1 MKNIIAQQLVKMQG
15 EILDKIREDG
25 LGNIGE
31 TAEGLFQIVK
41 ENTCELLRA
50 ILEATDSIIAEEA
63 KAERKAD
70 GLRIK
75 ERNVKRS
82 VETSL
87 GEIEYGRTYY
97 ETAEGEH
104 VYLLDHLIGVEPY
117 ERVSKALSAKLV
129 NLAAEMSYGKSVI
142 CGEADVSRQTVS
154 NKVNALREIVQDVER
169 VKETP
174 EELHLFSDED
184 HVHLKDGR
192 NAIVPLV
199 TISEGIDV
207 SNPKRHQLINPL
219 HIAGYGM
226 DAEAFDDQVEA
237 CVYERYDFDKVKRI
251 YIHGDGASRITAL
264 GERFP
269 NASHV
274 LDGFHLEKYLKKLG
288 HYNGATQRMG
298 ALRAALRDGNWKTY
312 KKLLGDIYTLQ
323 TEKDRENC
331 KKVILY
337 LWNNRQAAHLR
348 YNPDICGSCT
358 ESLVSHVLSER
369 LSRTPLAWSER
380 GLEKMTMLVVFRKN
394 GRKVT
399 AQDIRVSLTREEQNR
414 EALLHRDGWNKYNGY
429 MNRQI
434 DSILSTDWAAAFEK
448 QHVSFGKVDASFLIR
463 KALASLRPA
472 V

>member
-1 MKNIIAQQLVKMQG
+1 MENIIAQQLVKMQG
-15 EILDKIREDG
+15 EILGKIREDG

-31 TAEGLFQIVK
+31 TAEALFRIVK

-50 ILEATDSIIAEEA
+50 ILEATDTAIAEA
-63 KAERKAD
+63 RAMRKVD
-70 GLRIK
+70 GLKVK
-75 ERNVKRS
+75 ERGVKRS
-82 VETSL
+82 LQTSL
-87 GEIEYGRTYY
+87 GEMEYRRTYY
-97 ETAEGEH
+97 ETAEGEY
-104 VYLLDHLIGVEPY
+104 VYLLDHLIGVESY
-117 ERVSKALSAKLV
+117 ERVSKALCAKLV
-129 NLAAEMSYGKSVI
+129 NLAAEMSYGKSV
-142 CGEADVSRQTVS
+142 GVSEVDVSRQTVS
-154 NKVNALREIVQDVER
+154 NKVNALREVVQDVER
-169 VKETP
+169 VTETP
-174 EELHLFSDED
+174 EELHLFADED

-192 NAIVPLV
+192 NVIVPLV
-199 TISEGIDV
+199 TISEGIDT
-207 SNPKRHQLINPL
+207 SNPKRHRLVNPL

-226 DAEAFDDQVEA
+226 DAEVFDDQVEA
-237 CVYERYDFDKVKRI
+237 CVYERYDLDKVKRI
-251 YIHGDGASRITAL
+251 YIHGDGASRIIAL

-298 ALRAALRDGNWKTY
+298 AIRAALRDSNWKTY
-312 KKLLGDIYTLQ
+312 KKMLEDIYVLQ
-323 TEKDRENC
+323 TDKDRERC
-331 KKVILY
+331 KQVILY

-348 YNPDICGSCT
+348 YSPDICGSCT

-399 AQDIRVSLTREEQNR
+399 ARNIRVSLTREEQDR
-414 EALLHRDGWNKYNGY
+414 EALLRDGWNKYNGY

-448 QHVSFGKVDASFLIR
+448 QQVSFGKVDASFVIR
-463 KALASLRPA
+463 KALGSLRPA
-472 V
+472 I